1 MHWLSPCWF
10 GVIRELNSISLLP
23 KSIKSPDRSYVY
35 RLLIIVF
42 TILIIASLVSWVVL
56 FINTRKMNSN
66 LKILKEQ
73 RKSIEKYLEDNDD
86 VLTAE
91 KEINRLREAVEKAMG
106 NVPEWSSLL
115 DDINKYKTNGMHNR
129 IVRGSYDETK
139 AVVTING
146 STNSQRSIKTYMDK
160 IKELDT
166 VDDVELSYVRQSDPE
181 DDSRLEF
188 EIVIYLIQENQYKID
203 DR

>member
-1 MHWLSPCWF
+1 MK
-10 GVIRELNSISLLP
+10 SISLLP

-115 DDINKYKTNGMHNR
+115 DDINKYKTNDMHNR

-166 VDDVELSYVRQSDPE
+166 VDDGELSYVRQSDPE